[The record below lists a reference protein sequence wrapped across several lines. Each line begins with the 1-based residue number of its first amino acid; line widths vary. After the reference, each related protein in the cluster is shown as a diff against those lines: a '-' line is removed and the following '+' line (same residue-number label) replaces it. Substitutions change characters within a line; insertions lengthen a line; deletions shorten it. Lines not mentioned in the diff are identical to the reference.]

1 MGQALLGAAL
11 LFVGGGLLS
20 SEHPSLPGRNGLG
33 PSQGQAAGPGWAR
46 VARWQQ
52 LDEAQKEEPAAK
64 DCGTAPLRDMLQGS
78 RIVGGSDAQDGAW
91 PWIVSLQ
98 IRYGRFLAHICAGSL
113 VKDRWVLTAAHCTR
127 DARDPLQWR
136 AVMGTN
142 TVNMSQAYTKRIKV
156 KAISIHPDFIMETY
170 ENDIAL
176 FYLKKP
182 VMFNDYI
189 QPICLPFDV
198 FQNLDENTK
207 CFISGW
213 GRTKEEVGQNA
224 FFVVVVYFYVVLSNE
239 SGASHVLG
247 NGTNTLQEAEVHY
260 ISRTICNSEWSYRGV
275 IPNTSFCAG
284 DENGSFDTCRGD
296 SGGPLMCYLPEHKQF
311 FVMGITSYGHGCGR
325 KHFPGVYSGPS
336 FFQKW
341 LTDHFSQGST
351 KCIFDV
357 HILIG
362 EILIALGSS
371 ILLATI

>member
-1 MGQALLGAAL
+1 MGRALLGAAL
-11 LFVGGGLLS
+11 LFVGGALLS

-33 PSQGQAAGPGWAR
+33 PLQGQAAGPGWAR

-213 GRTKEEVGQNA
+213 GRTKEEGNYSLN
-224 FFVVVVYFYVVLSNE
+224 FTDINLSD
-239 SGASHVLG
+239 
-247 NGTNTLQEAEVHY
+247 Y
-260 ISRTICNSEWSYRGV
+260 WYR
-275 IPNTSFCAG
+275 
-284 DENGSFDTCRGD
+284 RGD

>member
-1 MGQALLGAAL
+1 MGRALLGAAL
-11 LFVGGGLLS
+11 LFVGGALLS

-52 LDEAQKEEPAAK
+52 LDKAQKEEPAAK

-213 GRTKEEVGQNA
+213 GRTKEE
-224 FFVVVVYFYVVLSNE
+224 
-239 SGASHVLG
+239 G

-284 DENGSFDTCRGD
+284 DENGSFDTCRVRPNKF
-296 SGGPLMCYLPEHKQF
+296 PLRYFLKPEEDLNKVF
-311 FVMGITSYGHGCGR
+311 YYFLM
-325 KHFPGVYSGPS
+325 
-336 FFQKW
+336 
-341 LTDHFSQGST
+341 
-351 KCIFDV
+351 
-357 HILIG
+357 ILIIRSKKSNSFLLFFNYFNNL
-362 EILIALGSS
+362 ILAPNSL
-371 ILLATI
+371 ILLKIFFFFLYQGLNSGALSH

>member
-11 LFVGGGLLS
+11 LFVGGALLS

-64 DCGTAPLRDMLQGS
+64 GNCGTAPLRDMLQGS

-113 VKDRWVLTAAHCTR
+113 VKDR
-127 DARDPLQWR
+127 DPLQWR

-142 TVNMSQAYTKRIKV
+142 IVNMSQAYTKRIKV

-213 GRTKEEVGQNA
+213 GRTKEE
-224 FFVVVVYFYVVLSNE
+224 
-239 SGASHVLG
+239 G